1 MTVYW
6 CEIAWLGDAPV
17 DSVRVSV
24 GDSGRIEWVAA
35 GVSAH
40 DGDTRLSGLAFP
52 GFANAHSH
60 AFHRALRGRTHS
72 GGGTFWTWREGM
84 YAIAEQLDPDSYL
97 ALARATYAEMA
108 LAGITCV
115 GEFHYL
121 HHGPDGTPYDDPNAM
136 GHALQQAAWEAGVRL
151 TLLDAAY
158 FKGGLTPDG
167 HQLLDPVQ
175 RRFSD
180 WNVDTWATR
189 VSRLETTDVVRIGMA
204 AHSVRAVEKVDI
216 GRIGELARERDAVAH
231 IHLSEQPAE
240 NDVCR
245 GYYLCSPTELLE
257 DAGMVGE
264 SVTAVHATHL
274 SERDIKL
281 LGTSRTNVCFSPT
294 TERDLADGIG
304 PASELRDAGAVLTLG
319 SDQHAVI
326 DMFEEARGVELDERL
341 ETLQRGRFR
350 PEQLVRAATAD
361 GHRSLG
367 WADAGRIEAG
377 ARGDLVAVRLD
388 SVRTAGCSPA
398 QVVMAATAADVTDVV
413 VDGQHVVSDG
423 VHRLGDVGRLLA
435 DAIDPLWQ

>member
-1 MTVYW
+1 MTTYW
-6 CEIAWLGDAPV
+6 CESAWVGDGPV

-24 GDSGRIEWVAA
+24 GEDGRIEWVATR
-35 GVSAH
+35 VSAH
-40 DGDTRLSGLAFP
+40 DEDTRLSGLVFP

-84 YAIAEQLDPDSYL
+84 YAVAERLDPDSYL

-108 LAGITCV
+108 MAGITCV

-158 FKGGLTPDG
+158 FKGGLTPEG
-167 HQLLDPVQ
+167 HKLLDPVQ

-189 VSRLETTDVVRIGMA
+189 VSRIEPTDVVRVGLA
-204 AHSVRAVEKVDI
+204 AHSVRAVEKIDI
-216 GRIGELARERDAVAH
+216 GRIGALARERDTVLH

-240 NDVCR
+240 NDACR
-245 GYYLCSPTELLE
+245 GYYLSSPTELLE
-257 DAGMVGE
+257 DEGVLGPW
-264 SVTAVHATHL
+264 VTAVHGTHL
-274 SERDIKL
+274 SERDVKL
-281 LGTSRTNVCFSPT
+281 LGTSRSNVCFSPT

-304 PASELRDAGAVLTLG
+304 PATELRDAGAVLTLG

-326 DMFEEARGVELDERL
+326 DMFEEARGLELDERL
-341 ETLQRGRFR
+341 ATLERGRFR
-350 PEQLVRAATAD
+350 PDQLVRAATED

-367 WADAGRIEAG
+367 WPDAGRIEAG

-388 SVRTAGCSPA
+388 SVRTAGGSPA

-413 VDGQHVVSDG
+413 VDGQHVVRDG
-423 VHRLGDVGRLLA
+423 EHRLGDVGRLLA
-435 DAIDPLWQ
+435 DAIEPLWR